1 MLLRP
6 RELLLGGGGGFGL
19 FFSPVAL
26 LCCVEGE
33 VALCGFSEIIAGMFS
48 FLSMEGLESP
58 GCLSVPFF
66 LHFLGGGTGGDE
78 GFVGASLSSLIFS
91 SNAKA
96 FCFTLI
102 LVGAEDETLPS

>member
-26 LCCVEGE
+26 FCSVERE
-33 VALCGFSEIIAGMFS
+33 VALCGFSEIITGMFS

-58 GCLSVPFF
+58 GCLSV

-78 GFVGASLSSLIFS
+78 GLLLTENKVKTNQMFNSSTMFNS
-91 SNAKA
+91 
-96 FCFTLI
+96 FTI
-102 LVGAEDETLPS
+102 LCL